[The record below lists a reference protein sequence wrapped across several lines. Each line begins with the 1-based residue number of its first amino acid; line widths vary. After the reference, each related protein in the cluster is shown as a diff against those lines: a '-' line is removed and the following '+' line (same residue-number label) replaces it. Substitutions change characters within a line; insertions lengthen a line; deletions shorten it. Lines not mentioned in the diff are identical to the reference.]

1 MAVRLS
7 DGSSVERPITRKN
20 ATKDFKHKTRIVYW
34 VSNPHYASKS
44 QLIMN
49 TKKNQNINV
58 GVDTGKFQL
67 DIYIRPLDI
76 YFTVSNDEKGINDAI
91 KEIKKHKPERII
103 IEATGR
109 LEMPFIMA
117 CAKAKLP
124 FVIANPIHIKRFAGA
139 IGQRAKTDKLD
150 AQLIAHYGEA
160 IKPNLSQLKPDTMQ
174 AMSDLVARRNQL
186 LVMQTMEKN
195 RLQILPK
202 NLAMTIKPI
211 LTAFKNQITKIENKI
226 VELIES
232 CPDYQAK
239 NTILQSMKGIG
250 KIASASLISNL
261 PELGYMTNKQASAL
275 VGVAPMNR
283 ESGRFKGQRKI
294 QGGRHQVRTV
304 LYMAMMSAIQS
315 NPVFKETYQRLVA
328 AGKPKKVAIIAC
340 IRKMI
345 VILNSMLRDG
355 VLWESPKV

>member
-1 MAVRLS
+1 M
-7 DGSSVERPITRKN
+7 KN
-20 ATKDFKHKTRIVYW
+20 I
-34 VSNPHYASKS
+34 SNQS
-44 QLIMN
+44 
-49 TKKNQNINV
+49 INV

-67 DIYIRPLDI
+67 DIYLRPLDI
-76 YFTVSNDEKGINDAI
+76 YFSVSNDDAGIIEAI
-91 KEIKKHKPERII
+91 STIKKYNVERIV

-117 CAKAKLP
+117 CAKANLP

-150 AQLIAHYGEA
+150 ALLIAHYGDV
-160 IKPNLSQLKPDTMQ
+160 IKPKLSQLKPGTMQ

-195 RLQILPK
+195 RLQSLPK
-202 NLAMTIKPI
+202 SLAMTIKPI
-211 LTAFKNQITKIENKI
+211 LTAFKNQIVKIEKKL

-232 CPDYQAK
+232 CPEYQAK
-239 NTILQSMKGIG
+239 NTILQSMTGIG
-250 KIASASLISNL
+250 KIASASIISNL
-261 PELGYMTNKQASAL
+261 PELGYMTSKQASSL

-283 ESGRFKGQRKI
+283 ESGRYRGQRKI

-340 IRKMI
+340 IRKMV

-355 VLWESPKV
+355 VMWKAPKA

>member
-1 MAVRLS
+1 M
-7 DGSSVERPITRKN
+7 KN
-20 ATKDFKHKTRIVYW
+20 T
-34 VSNPHYASKS
+34 
-44 QLIMN
+44 L
-49 TKKNQNINV
+49 NQNINV

-67 DIYIRPLDI
+67 DIYLRPLDI
-76 YFTVSNDEKGINDAI
+76 YFSVSNDEKGIKEAI
-91 KEIKKHKPERII
+91 NTIRKYKVERIV

-117 CAKAKLP
+117 CAKVNLP

-150 AQLIAHYGEA
+150 AQLIAHYGEV
-160 IKPNLSQLKPDTMQ
+160 IKPKLSQLKPATMQ

-195 RLQILPK
+195 RLQSLPK
-202 NLAMTIKPI
+202 SLSMTIKPI
-211 LTAFKNQITKIENKI
+211 LTAFKNQITKIEQKLI
-226 VELIES
+226 ALIES
-232 CPDYQAK
+232 SPDYQAK
-239 NTILQSMKGIG
+239 NTILQSMTGIG
-250 KIASASLISNL
+250 KIASATIISNL
-261 PELGYMTNKQASAL
+261 PELGYMTSKQASSL

-283 ESGRFKGQRKI
+283 ESGRYRGQRKI

-340 IRKMI
+340 IRKMV

-355 VLWESPKV
+355 VMWEAPKA